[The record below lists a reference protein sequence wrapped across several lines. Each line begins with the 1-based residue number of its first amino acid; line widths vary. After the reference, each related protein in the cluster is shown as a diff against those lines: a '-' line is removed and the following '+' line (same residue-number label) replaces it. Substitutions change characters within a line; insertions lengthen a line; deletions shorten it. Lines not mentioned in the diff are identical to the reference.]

1 MTADV
6 PTADGREAEARG
18 TAPAGSTGSVRGEQD
33 HPVGGAQ
40 DRSNDAGAEAA
51 EPAERAEHAE
61 RPEPAPLVIRKRG
74 RRVTTDPV
82 PGYTGGPE
90 PEPQQPSSENDA
102 RLKGDVPPHWG

>member
-6 PTADGREAEARG
+6 PTADGREPEA
-18 TAPAGSTGSVRGEQD
+18 TKAK
-33 HPVGGAQ
+33 
-40 DRSNDAGAEAA
+40 
-51 EPAERAEHAE
+51 RAESA
-61 RPEPAPLVIRKRG
+61 RLVIRKRG